1 MNGASGSLHVG
12 VALGVALC
20 AVFGCQRGGRTQTAS
35 AAEPALPLPT
45 GAAVLPEGPYA
56 GIAVSAVES
65 TAVNPYGT
73 DPGAMK
79 RGEAL
84 FLAMNCS
91 GCHGQDAKTGI
102 FAPNLTNNYWRY
114 GSSEAAVFNSI
125 YYGRARGMPA
135 WGGVLSKDQ
144 IWELVAYIKSLGGMT
159 GPRLPSEASRVDTT
173 GANAPTPS
181 NKRQP

>member
-1 MNGASGSLHVG
+1 VANLSRWYRAGIAVG
-12 VALGVALC
+12 IALC
-20 AVFGCQRGGRTQTAS
+20 GAACQRGGSTQTAA
-35 AAEPALPLPT
+35 AAEPVLPMPT
-45 GAAVLPEGPYA
+45 GAAAVPEGPYA

-65 TAVNPYGT
+65 TAVNPYGN
-73 DPGAMK
+73 DPNAAK

-91 GCHGQDAKTGI
+91 GCHGADAKTGI

-114 GSSEAAVFNSI
+114 GSSDADVFNSI

-135 WGGVLSKDQ
+135 WGAVLSKDQ
-144 IWELVAYIKSLGGMT
+144 IWELVAYIRSLGGMT
-159 GPRLPSEASRVDTT
+159 GPRLPSQALRVDTT
-173 GANAPTPS
+173 GATAPTPS

>member
-1 MNGASGSLHVG
+1 MISRAAVA
-12 VALGVALC
+12 ALGVSLC
-20 AVFGCQRGGRTQTAS
+20 VAACRGGATQAAS
-35 AAEPALPLPT
+35 AAQPVLPLPA
-45 GAAVLPEGPYA
+45 GAAAVPEGPYA

-65 TAVNPYGT
+65 TAVNPYGN
-73 DPGAMK
+73 DPSAAK
-79 RGEAL
+79 RGESL

-114 GSSEAAVFNSI
+114 GSSDADVFNSI

-135 WGGVLSKDQ
+135 WGAVLSTNQ
-144 IWELVAYIKSLGGMT
+144 IWELVAYLRSLGAMT
-159 GPRLPSEASRVDTT
+159 GPRLPSEAAHVDTT
-173 GANAPTPS
+173 GANAPTPA